1 MKKDERQL
9 LIREIIQNEKLS
21 TQKEIQDRLDQRG
34 AGVTHQSKRE
44 GWSLL

>member
-34 AGVTHQSKRE
+34 AGVTQTT
-44 GWSLL
+44 